1 MYYYLWTRGQLE
13 EYGIKLGQKECE
25 DRQGRKFTWLGTE
38 DGTYGIFKEI
48 AEKQMG
54 NDRYLQTVVD
64 IKQLELRDN
73 DVMICTFPRAGM
85 HFIRRTCPCD
95 LYPLT
100 SHFYIVKLGFTGVN
114 IIFLFLLQNIDCGY
128 SLEPPH

>member
-1 MYYYLWTRGQLE
+1 MLEYISYFWSFKKRLYYYLWTRRQLE

-25 DRQGRKFTWLGTE
+25 DRQGRRFTWLGTE

-64 IKQLELRDN
+64 IKQLELRDD

-85 HFIRRTCPCD
+85 HLSLVVRKPVF
-95 LYPLT
+95 
-100 SHFYIVKLGFTGVN
+100 GVPD
-114 IIFLFLLQNIDCGY
+114 QVRHKPGCTATEDG
-128 SLEPPH
+128 